1 MADLLS
7 VITDG
12 GILPERAERVIIEA
26 KRTKLPSAM
35 ACVMLMKETPVQ
47 GKDGKVRG
55 GHNIYG
61 HDKGTCFARPGVH
74 YVTRENYQEYLTC
87 VRKGGKRN
95 GVGPT
100 QLTWWEFQEDADK
113 RGGCWNPDI
122 NIAVGFEILARLLL
136 SKGVWGAF
144 KAYNGS
150 GAAADA
156 YANKA
161 TGMLPR
167 WEQLISKAGTTIPIG
182 RRRTLRIA
190 QPPMLGSDVR
200 EMQTLYNEW
209 LGRR

>member
-1 MADLLS
+1 MADILS

-12 GILPERAERVIIEA
+12 GILAERAERVIIEA
-26 KRTKLPSAM
+26 KRTKLPPAM
-35 ACVMLMKETPVQ
+35 ACVMLMKESPIFEK
-47 GKDGKVRG
+47 GKKTWG

-61 HDKGTCFARPGVH
+61 HDKGTCSSRKGIHF
-74 YVTRENYQEYLTC
+74 VTRENYQEYRTC
-87 VRKGGKRN
+87 VRNGGKRN

-100 QLTWWEFQEDADK
+100 QLTWWEFQDKADA
-113 RGGCWNPDI
+113 RGGCWNPDV
-122 NIAVGFEILARLLL
+122 NIAVGFEILAGHLR

-150 GAAADA
+150 GAAADD

-167 WEQLISKAGTTIPIG
+167 WEQLISRAGTTIPLG
-182 RRRTLRIA
+182 RRTLRIA
-190 QPPMLGSDVR
+190 QPPMIGADVR